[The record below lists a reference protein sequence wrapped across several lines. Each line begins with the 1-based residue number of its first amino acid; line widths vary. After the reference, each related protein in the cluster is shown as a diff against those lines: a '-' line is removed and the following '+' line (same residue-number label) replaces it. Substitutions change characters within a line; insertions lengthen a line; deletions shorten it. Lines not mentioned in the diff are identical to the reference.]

1 MTVNPLTF
9 YALLWAFLLCAG
21 GCLFFSS
28 RLADYRERSDTYKRI
43 IKHNETAYEK
53 TLALFISG
61 ILTRANITDPL
72 PPLNHS
78 KLKTIIDL
86 YNTGDLVNEDV
97 PAQITTDQE
106 DRPVVYWKHTSVN
119 QLPAYELA
127 RLWLAGIL

>member
-1 MTVNPLTF
+1 MTVTPITF
-9 YALLWAFLLCAG
+9 YALLWAFLLCAV
-21 GCLFFSS
+21 GCLWFSS
-28 RLADYRERSDTYKRI
+28 RLADRRDQCDTYKRI

-53 TLALFISG
+53 TLALFIAG
-61 ILTRANITDPL
+61 ILERAQIKDPL
-72 PPLNHS
+72 PPLNHT

-86 YNTGDLVNEDV
+86 YSTGDLCNDPV
-97 PAQITTDQE
+97 PAQITTDQD